1 MTSKKQADIQIDA
14 AFDSGNIDVLK
25 IEGAKARLAIRK
37 DHKSDFFQWFHFRV
51 AGAAGR
57 ALELRMTGLATS
69 AYPDGWPGYRA
80 CVSEDR
86 EYWARAETS
95 WDKDADGGTLTIR
108 HTPVGGLAWFAYFA
122 PYSMERHH
130 DLVSEAAQCDGVSHR
145 RLGRSLDGQPIDC
158 LEMGEGQTQVW
169 LYARQHPGESMA
181 EWWMEGALECLT
193 DSADPVARVLRQEC
207 RLHVVPNAN
216 PDGSLRG
223 HLRTNA
229 AGVNLNREWH
239 EPTPERSPEVLAIRD
254 AMDETG
260 VHFAMDVHGDEAI
273 AAVFLAGFEGIP
285 NWTDKQGEGYARYRA
300 ILARRSPDFQ
310 TELGYATAPP
320 RKANLTMSTNQ
331 LANRFGPSHGC
342 VSMTLEMPFKD
353 YAALPDPAQGWSPER
368 SKILARDCLAALAEW
383 LETRS

>member
-1 MTSKKQADIQIDA
+1 MTSKRASISVDA
-14 AFDSGNIDVLK
+14 AFDSGNIEVLK
-25 IEGAKARLAIRK
+25 IDSASARLAIRK
-37 DHKSDFFQWFHFRV
+37 DHMSDFFQWFHFRV
-51 AGAAGR
+51 AGVAGQK
-57 ALELRMTGLATS
+57 LELKITGLASS
-69 AYPDGWPGYRA
+69 AYPDGWPDYRA

-86 EYWARAETS
+86 HYWGRAETA

-108 HTPVGGLAWFAYFA
+108 HTLEGPLAWFAYFA

-130 DLVSEAAQCDGVSHR
+130 DLVSEAAQGEGVTYR
-145 RLGRSLDGQPIDC
+145 CLGHSLDGQAIDC
-158 LEMGEGQTQVW
+158 LEMGEGETQVW

-193 DSADPVARVLRQEC
+193 DPADPVARVLRAKC
-207 RLHVVPNAN
+207 RLHVVPNVN
-216 PDGSLRG
+216 PDGSRRG

-229 AGVNLNREWH
+229 VGVNLNREWH
-239 EPTPERSPEVLAIRD
+239 EPTHERSPEVLALRD

-260 VHFAMDVHGDEAI
+260 VHFAIDVHGDEAI

-285 NWTDKQGEGYARYRA
+285 NWSDEQGAGYESYRA

-310 TELGYATAPP
+310 TELGYAIAAP
-320 RKANLTMSTNQ
+320 RKANLSMSTNQ

-353 YAALPDPAQGWSPER
+353 YAELPDAAQGWSPER
-368 SKILARDCLAALAEW
+368 SRLLARDCLAALAEW
-383 LETRS
+383 LEARG